1 VRVVGGIAKGR
12 RLRAPKGLATR
23 PTADHV
29 RQAIF
34 DILGPSVQDARVL
47 DLFAG
52 TGAMG
57 IEALSR
63 GAREAVFVES
73 SRDACGIILSNLEA
87 TGTRDHAV
95 IRRAD
100 AARFVAR
107 KAGDAFDLALIDPPY
122 ERGLGF
128 VARILAKL
136 AAGGWIVPGGTVVVE
151 AATGPVDWPDGFRET
166 TTRAFGRTC
175 VSIAVKE
182 DD

>member
-1 VRVVGGIAKGR
+1 MRVVGGTAKGR

-29 RQAIF
+29 RQAIY
-34 DILGPSVQDARVL
+34 DIIGPGVHHARVL

-73 SRDACGIILSNLEA
+73 SRDACDVILANLEA
-87 TGTRDHAV
+87 TGMRSNAR

-107 KAGDAFDLALIDPPY
+107 AATEPFDLALIDPPY

-128 VARILAKL
+128 VARVLDKL
-136 AAGGWIVPGGTVVVE
+136 AAGGWIARGGTIVVE
-151 AATGPVDWPDGFRET
+151 AATGPVEWPEGFTET
-166 TTRAFGRTC
+166 RTRAFGRTH
-175 VSIAVKE
+175 VSVAVRNN
-182 DD
+182 D